1 MSSSRSFIAFLLWLC
16 SLGIS
21 IGAQDPASNS
31 VPSAPLQESRV
42 DSGWLNLQALLASP
56 HKNAY
61 LWGTLAMLGILSIGA
76 GLSIQRRRTS
86 QRLGMDSPH
95 LESTEPPIPAFS
107 HHGLQLPADIVA
119 LNLDLDLGSTMQPMT
134 APAQRPFGEHQK

>member
-1 MSSSRSFIAFLLWLC
+1 MSSSRPFIAFLLWLC
-16 SLGIS
+16 SHGIS
-21 IGAQDPASNS
+21 IGAQEPASNL
-31 VPSAPLQESRV
+31 VPSAPVQESRV